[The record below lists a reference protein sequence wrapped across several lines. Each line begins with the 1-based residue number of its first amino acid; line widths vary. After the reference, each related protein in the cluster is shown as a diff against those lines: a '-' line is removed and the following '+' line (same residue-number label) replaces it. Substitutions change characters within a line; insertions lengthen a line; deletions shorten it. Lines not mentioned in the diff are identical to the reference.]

1 MPTSDRKPLDLKDI
15 ESTIADADRIA
26 AEGKDRD
33 GALTTLAKGMADGL
47 RGLVDL
53 VKGTRGKPHVEP
65 DGDEGMGG
73 AGGEPKPEDDKP
85 SDDEKPTEGGEGG
98 EDEDPDGD
106 EPADGKPGYEDM
118 RMGGKPGDEYVDA
131 TEYIL
136 ALEKKVGEQG
146 GEIKALRK
154 AVAAGNKDVA
164 EVKALLTGFVESYT
178 ATVAPL
184 QKAVLGIS
192 ESLLDLPAA
201 VHNPGLDARRAAAR
215 HAVEAAAKKDETG
228 IDVVKLAKG
237 MKARLIDESQASYF
251 KRHGKFDDD
260 EKVND
265 ELVQKIKAL

>member
-1 MPTSDRKPLDLKDI
+1 MLTSDRKPLDLKDI

-98 EDEDPDGD
+98 EGGEDEDNED
-106 EPADGKPGYEDM
+106 EPEDGKPGYEDM

-146 GEIKALRK
+146 TELKALRK

-164 EVKALLTGFVESYT
+164 EVKALLSGFVEIYA

-215 HAVEAAAKKDETG
+215 HAVETAAK

-260 EKVND
+260 EKVNA
-265 ELVQKIKAL
+265 ELVEKVKAL